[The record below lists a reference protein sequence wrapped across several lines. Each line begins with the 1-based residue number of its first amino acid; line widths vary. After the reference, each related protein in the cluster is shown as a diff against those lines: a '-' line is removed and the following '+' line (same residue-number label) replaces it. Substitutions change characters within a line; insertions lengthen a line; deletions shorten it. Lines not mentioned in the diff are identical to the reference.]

1 MNLKNLCEKRV
12 PDLSASG
19 MVLGGDLLVS
29 LEVAEASCRCVRRSE
44 GRPKRVRDTAGG
56 CPCHGKGLDFI
67 LDVKEVIR

>member
-1 MNLKNLCEKRV
+1 M
-12 PDLSASG
+12 
-19 MVLGGDLLVS
+19 S

-44 GRPKRVRDTAGG
+44 GRPKWVRDTAGG